1 MESLVAR
8 LLKDFE
14 AGRMDRRQLIQSIAM
29 AAAAIAAPALVR
41 AEQAPVGAPP
51 PNLVNQPPMQFKAVS
66 VDHVSYQVADYART
80 RDYYVSL
87 FGMQVTDD
95 DHRSQC
101 QLHFGDHG
109 SFILPRN
116 RRQPGARM
124 GGAANAAAAPAPQS
138 AAMPPATGQAA
149 APMRGL
155 VDHIS
160 YKIDDWN
167 TDRVQAELE
176 RRGIKPFGG
185 RGFTPDTGGPT
196 GPKNYA
202 SFHLEDPDGFNL
214 QISGELKPG
223 DRLYKG

>member
-14 AGRMDRRQLIQSIAM
+14 AGRMDRRQLIQSIAV
-29 AAAAIAAPALVR
+29 AAAAIAMPGR
-41 AEQAPVGAPP
+41 MSAEQAPVGAPP
-51 PNLVNQPPMQFKAVS
+51 ASLANQAPMKFKAVS
-66 VDHVSYQVADYART
+66 VDHVSYQVADYAKT
-80 RDYYVSL
+80 RDFYVAL
-87 FGMQVTDD
+87 LGMQVTDD
-95 DHRSQC
+95 DGKSQC

-109 SFILPRN
+109 SFVLPRN
-116 RRQPGARM
+116 RPAPRPTSAEVPP
-124 GGAANAAAAPAPQS
+124 APPVTAAP
-138 AAMPPATGQAA
+138 T
-149 APMRGL
+149 RGL

-160 YKIDDWN
+160 YKIEDWN

-176 RRGIKPFGG
+176 RRGIKPAGG

-202 SFHLEDPDGFNL
+202 SFHVEDPDGFNL

>member
-14 AGRMDRRQLIQSIAM
+14 AGRMDRRQLIQGIAV
-29 AAAAIAAPALVR
+29 AAAAIAAPVLAR

-51 PNLVNQPPMQFKAVS
+51 PNLANQPPMQFKAVS
-66 VDHVSYQVADYART
+66 VDHVSYQVADYTKT
-80 RDYYVSL
+80 RDYYAAL

-95 DHRSQC
+95 DNRSQC

-116 RRQPGARM
+116 RRP
-124 GGAANAAAAPAPQS
+124 AAASAAPASAPQ
-138 AAMPPATGQAA
+138 AAVPAPGQAA
-149 APMRGL
+149 PPTRGL

-160 YKIDDWN
+160 YKIEDWN

-176 RRGIKPFGG
+176 RRGIKPYGG

-202 SFHLEDPDGFNL
+202 SFHVEDPDGFNL

>member
-14 AGRMDRRQLIQSIAM
+14 AGRMDRRQLIQSIA
-29 AAAAIAAPALVR
+29 AAAVAIAAPALAR
-41 AEQAPVGAPP
+41 ADQAPVGAPP
-51 PNLVNQPPMQFKAVS
+51 PNLANQPPMQFTAVS
-66 VDHVSYQVADYART
+66 VDHVSYQVADYAKT
-80 RDYYVSL
+80 RDFYVAL
-87 FGMQVTDD
+87 LGMQVTDD

-116 RRQPGARM
+116 RRQPGLRS
-124 GGAANAAAAPAPQS
+124 GGVANAAAPAAQAPAMPAVAGQPAAS
-138 AAMPPATGQAA
+138 A
-149 APMRGL
+149 RGL

-160 YKIDDWN
+160 YKIADWN

-176 RRGIKPFGG
+176 RRGIKPYGG
-185 RGFTPDTGGPT
+185 RSFTPDTGGPT
-196 GPKNYA
+196 GPENYA

>member
-1 MESLVAR
+1 MPAVAG
-8 LLKDFE
+8 E
-14 AGRMDRRQLIQSIAM
+14 
-29 AAAAIAAPALVR
+29 
-41 AEQAPVGAPP
+41 
-51 PNLVNQPPMQFKAVS
+51 
-66 VDHVSYQVADYART
+66 
-80 RDYYVSL
+80 
-87 FGMQVTDD
+87 
-95 DHRSQC
+95 
-101 QLHFGDHG
+101 
-109 SFILPRN
+109 
-116 RRQPGARM
+116 
-124 GGAANAAAAPAPQS
+124 AAAP
-138 AAMPPATGQAA
+138 T
-149 APMRGL
+149 RGL

-176 RRGIKPFGG
+176 RRGIKPYGG